1 MHTFEIANHST
12 PLRTSTLSSRA
23 FRIRARRWL
32 VPTAVLAAAL
42 ISPAARAQSTD
53 PAAARALFSE
63 ARQLAT
69 QKKFDQACP
78 KFEESLRLDYG
89 VGTLFNLADC
99 WEKLG
104 KTASAWARFLDA
116 SAGARAAGQADR
128 ERVARERA
136 AALEPKLS
144 RLTIEVKKPETGLE
158 IKRDSQPVGRAA
170 WGTAV
175 PVDPGAHL
183 VEATAPGKKAW
194 TTRVEVPAKAATI
207 AVAVA
212 PLEDNPEATQAA
224 VPVPPTTPGPAG
236 TETGPGKLSETPES
250 SSDGSWNTQKTVGVA
265 LAGVG
270 VVGIAVGTAFA
281 LMAKSKTD
289 ESLGI
294 CPDTPMMCGLDEIAR
309 QTGLKDEA
317 SSNRTV
323 SYVGFATGG
332 AALIAGAAVF
342 FTAPSRSSSAVTVG
356 PMVGTGSMGA
366 VLAGRF

>member
-1 MHTFEIANHST
+1 M
-12 PLRTSTLSSRA
+12 
-23 FRIRARRWL
+23 
-32 VPTAVLAAAL
+32 VPAAAL
-42 ISPAARAQSTD
+42 ASAFFSSAAFAQSTD

-63 ARQLAT
+63 ARQLAA
-69 QKKFDQACP
+69 QKKYDQACP

-116 SAGARAAGQADR
+116 SAGAKAAGQADR

-136 AALEPKLS
+136 AALAPKLS
-144 RLTIEVKKPETGLE
+144 RLTIDVKKPETGVE

-175 PVDPGAHL
+175 PVDPGTHL
-183 VEATAPGKKAW
+183 IEATAPGKKGW
-194 TTRVEVPAKAATI
+194 STRVDVPAKAATTV
-207 AVAVA
+207 VAVA
-212 PLEDNPEATQAA
+212 PLEDNPEPTQTA
-224 VPVPPTTPGPAG
+224 VLVPPTTPGPSAI
-236 TETGPGKLSETPES
+236 ETVPDKLSETPES

-265 LAGVG
+265 LAGAG
-270 VVGIAVGTAFA
+270 VVGIAIGTAFG

-289 ESLGI
+289 DSLAI
-294 CPDTPMMCGLDEIAR
+294 CPNTPMTCEPDLIDK
-309 QTGLKDEA
+309 QVGLKEKA

-323 SYVGFATGG
+323 SYVGFAAGG

-342 FTAPSRSSSAVTVG
+342 FTASGGSRNGITAAPLVG
-356 PMVGTGSMGA
+356 SGVFGA
-366 VLAGRF
+366 ALATSW